1 MHHQKVPRI
10 RAFKHFQA
18 PCHLKHEDLEC
29 KQQRCNEASNILW
42 QYNAEFN
49 HRPAPTLPTYLCS
62 NITYFSP
69 DQNDG
74 MWPSPM
80 SISAFSHSCFIF
92 LIGRRKT
99 KAAFGQMWLFNW
111 YWRSLRESWSLG
123 MWFPKNQYFLL
134 TSWKHWDLLKYR
146 FGLVRM
152 RNVFVFEVINIHL
165 EKKRMSL
172 HIRCRKFIQ
181 IYKVSHLSFIHINV
195 LQHTAHWPRQLYI
208 KLE

>member
-1 MHHQKVPRI
+1 MKPQT
-10 RAFKHFQA
+10 F
-18 PCHLKHEDLEC
+18 CD
-29 KQQRCNEASNILW
+29 NTT
-42 QYNAEFN
+42 FN
-49 HRPAPTLPTYLCS
+49 HRPAPTLPTHLGY

-69 DQNDG
+69 DQTDG

-80 SISAFSHSCFIF
+80 PISAFYGFSHSFIF
-92 LIGRRKT
+92 LIRRRKT

-111 YWRSLRESWSLG
+111 YWRSLRGSWSLG
-123 MWFPKNQYFLL
+123 MWFPTNQYFLL
-134 TSWKHWDLLKYR
+134 TSWNLKHWDLLKYR

-152 RNVFVFEVINIHL
+152 RNAFVFEVINFHL
-165 EKKRMSL
+165 EKKRESL
-172 HIRCRKFIQ
+172 HKRCRKFIQ